1 MSEDLTKRLS
11 PSDKDEILTA
21 IKNLDTRIGS
31 FEARFGSVEVRLGRL
46 EQTVDERLYDT
57 RQMWHRVAADIA
69 ELQAGLQ
76 RLERGQ
82 EDLRAQIRD
91 LSSAIREVSRDQ
103 IVINEATR
111 KIQLDFHTIDERLHR
126 LEVNRN

>member
-1 MSEDLTKRLS
+1 
-11 PSDKDEILTA
+11 
-21 IKNLDTRIGS
+21 
-31 FEARFGSVEVRLGRL
+31 
-46 EQTVDERLYDT
+46 
-57 RQMWHRVAADIA
+57 MWHRVAADIA